1 MKKILDTQQ
10 ISVKLMLLLVYLLIY
25 SLHIAIPKLW
35 IIAAGLFTER
45 QIAFGYATIRA
56 KIVGKMYDTKKW
68 LLQGD
73 LNEG

>member
-1 MKKILDTQQ
+1 LF
-10 ISVKLMLLLVYLLIY
+10 IY

-68 LLQGD
+68 PLQGD